1 MAFDMYLGE
10 RSEKIDH
17 HEAFIFKLIEDQ
29 SAYPELSRIWKQ
41 FYGNPVISPEQSNRL
56 VHELIMLLEK
66 SGLSENKIF
75 TNLMFR
81 LLRFFSAAYVSDQE
95 IQCTGD

>member
-10 RSEKIDH
+10 RSEKIDY
-17 HEAFIFKLIEDQ
+17 HEVFIFELIENQ
-29 SAYPELSRIWKQ
+29 AVYPELSRIWKD
-41 FYGNPVISPEQSNRL
+41 FYGNPVISPERSNRL

-66 SGLSENKIF
+66 SNLSDNKIF
-75 TNLMFR
+75 TSLMFR
-81 LLRFFSAAYVSDQE
+81 LLQFFSAAYVSNQE